1 MAYFVKTTKSGNG
14 FIVAESKIGK
24 KTVTIN
30 GVEREFRTQGGRLG
44 FVAYQNAEELG
55 LEAGDQVPFVI
66 TDKNVLDREKK
77 ALANLYWAT
86 PL

>member
-1 MAYFVKTTKSGNG
+1 MTYFVKTTRKG
-14 FIVAESKIGK
+14 FIVAEAKIGT

-30 GVEREFRTQGGRLG
+30 GVEKEFRTQGGKLG
-44 FVAYQNAEELG
+44 FIACEDPEDLG
-55 LEAGDQVPFVI
+55 LTQGDQVPFVI